1 MSDFKL
7 KQHPTFWR
15 PLALKSLDG
24 VEMSLEL
31 EMRHKRKSELK
42 ALDALLKSADRPTD
56 EELVE
61 GLVAGWRKVDTPFS
75 QEAFRELLEQY
86 PAAATKIWDEYQEA
100 YQAAARKN

>member
-7 KQHPTFWR
+7 KQNPTFWR
-15 PLALKSLDG
+15 PLTLKALDG

-42 ALDALLKSADRPTD
+42 ALDALLKTADRPSD
-56 EELVE
+56 EDLVE
-61 GLVAGWRKVDTPFS
+61 QLVAGWRRVDTPFS
-75 QEAFRELLEQY
+75 QEAFRELMEQY
-86 PAAATKIWDEYQEA
+86 PAAAPRIWDEYQEA